1 MTDHPDI
8 VERLSELADGYE
20 EIAELDEAAAEIT
33 RLRAEAEAL
42 RKALVELVACEQ
54 QREEISRR
62 KQRRENSRFAH
73 PEAAR
78 AIKAEHSEWKVR
90 KSRAWNC
97 ACAAIAATKEQQA

>member
-42 RKALVELVACEQ
+42 RKALEVAD
-54 QREEISRR
+54 RTFA
-62 KQRRENSRFAH
+62 ENGLIACH
-73 PEAAR
+73 AAR
-78 AIKAEHSEWKVR
+78 QEIR
-90 KSRAWNC
+90 
-97 ACAAIAATKEQQA
+97 AAIAATKEQQA